1 MHLYVCSLQDT
12 REKFLGEQ
20 TMCRVENYGLFGSK
34 MLNVNSKNLKNTNRA
49 GVRNYCVIVAGKPV
63 T

>member
-49 GVRNYCVIVAGKPV
+49 G
-63 T
+63 

>member
-20 TMCRVENYGLFGSK
+20 PMCRVENYGLFGSK

>member
-49 GVRNYCVIVAGKPV
+49 GQCDFS
-63 T
+63 